1 MCLFDGCTIILW
13 NSVARLRVF
22 QEECIMGISSRMTL
36 GLEKT
41 IKVPEGALNK
51 SIRWHFIE
59 THLNKNLSE
68 LGAHLQ

>member
-1 MCLFDGCTIILW
+1 
-13 NSVARLRVF
+13 
-22 QEECIMGISSRMTL
+22 MTL

-41 IKVPEGALNK
+41 IEVPERALNK

-68 LGAHLQ
+68 LGTNFQ